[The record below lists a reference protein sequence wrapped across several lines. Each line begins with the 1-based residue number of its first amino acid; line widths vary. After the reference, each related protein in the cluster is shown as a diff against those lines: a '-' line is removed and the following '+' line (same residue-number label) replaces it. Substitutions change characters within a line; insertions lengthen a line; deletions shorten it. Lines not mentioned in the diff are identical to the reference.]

1 MKKIISIISLL
12 CFVCVGLT
20 FAQNILTA
28 SDYFQSVSEFYGTI
42 TDYEADVYIFANNQE
57 MEGRV
62 SFKKPNLL
70 RIDFSKPEDQVIVF
84 NGETLTIY
92 LSNLDSAMIQGLEKN
107 TDPSA
112 SGANLATPQGL
123 YLMSRYYYVS
133 YESGQ
138 TPVPYEEGSDEMV
151 VNLILS
157 RKNISEGF
165 KQIKLSIS
173 ADTKLIRCV
182 EAIRATTNEVFKF
195 EFDSYTINQG
205 IPAERF
211 LYDSPSSANS
221 YNNFLFS
228 E

>member
-1 MKKIISIISLL
+1 MKKNIIILCLLILISSGFL
-12 CFVCVGLT
+12 
-20 FAQNILTA
+20 FAQTILTA
-28 SDYFQSVSEFYGTI
+28 SDYFKSISEFYGTI
-42 TDYEADVYIFANNQE
+42 NDYTADVKILANKQE
-57 MEGRV
+57 MKGSV

-70 RIDFSKPEDQVIVF
+70 RIDFTDPQDQVILF
-84 NGETLTIY
+84 TGDKLLIY
-92 LSNLDSAMIQGLEKN
+92 LPLLDSAMIQGLETN

-133 YESGQ
+133 YETGQ

-151 VNLILS
+151 VNLLLS
-157 RKNISEGF
+157 RKNVSEGF

-173 ADTKLIRCV
+173 ADSKLIRCV
-182 EAIRATTNEVFKF
+182 EATYAMTEEVFKF
-195 EFDSYTINQG
+195 EFENYSINQG

-211 LYDSPSSANS
+211 IYDYPSSANS

>member
-1 MKKIISIISLL
+1 MKKIISIIFLL

>member
-1 MKKIISIISLL
+1 MKKNILIFVLL
-12 CFVCVGLT
+12 ILINFCFVFG
-20 FAQNILTA
+20 QEIMTA
-28 SDYFQSVSEFYGTI
+28 SDYFKSISEYYGTI
-42 TDYEADVYIFANNQE
+42 NDYEADVNFLLGKEE
-57 MEGRV
+57 MKGVV

-70 RIDFSKPEDQVIVF
+70 RISFSDPKDQVYIF
-84 NGETLTIY
+84 SGDTLTIY
-92 LSNLDSAMIQGLEKN
+92 LSTLDAAMVQVIEKN
-107 TDPSA
+107 EDSTA

-133 YESGQ
+133 YETGQ

-151 VNLILS
+151 VKLILS
-157 RKNISEGF
+157 RRNVSEGF

-182 EAIRATTNEVFKF
+182 EAIRATNDEVLKIEF
-195 EFDSYTINQG
+195 ESYTLNKG

-211 LYDSPSSANS
+211 IYDYPSSANS
-221 YNNFLFS
+221 YYNFLFS

>member
-1 MKKIISIISLL
+1 MKKIISILL
-12 CFVCVGLT
+12 FFVVFASGFL
-20 FAQNILTA
+20 FAQTILTA
-28 SDYFQSVSEFYGTI
+28 SEYFKSVSEYYGTI
-42 TDYEADVYIFANNQE
+42 NDYTANVKIAANKQE
-57 MEGRV
+57 MEGFV

-70 RIDFSKPEDQVIVF
+70 RIDFTSPQDQVICF
-84 NGETLTIY
+84 TGDTLTIY
-92 LSNLDSAMIQGLEKN
+92 LPTLDSAMVQGLEKN

-151 VNLILS
+151 INLILS
-157 RKNISEGF
+157 RKNVSEGF

-173 ADTKLIRCV
+173 ADTQLIRCV
-182 EAIRATTNEVFKF
+182 EAIQATTDEVFKF

-211 LYDSPSSANS
+211 IYDYPSSANS

>member
-1 MKKIISIISLL
+1 MKKIISILSMLILFTSGVL
-12 CFVCVGLT
+12 
-20 FAQNILTA
+20 FAQTILTA
-28 SDYFQSVSEFYGTI
+28 SDYFKSVSEYYGTI
-42 TDYEADVYIFANNQE
+42 NDYTADVTIVANKQE
-57 MEGRV
+57 MEGFV

-70 RIDFSKPEDQVIVF
+70 RIDFTSPQDQVIVF
-84 NGETLTIY
+84 TGETLTIY
-92 LSNLDSAMIQGLEKN
+92 LPNLDSAMIQGLEKN

-112 SGANLATPQGL
+112 TGANLATPQGL

-133 YESGQ
+133 YETGQ
-138 TPVPYEEGSDEMV
+138 TPVPFEEGSDELV
-151 VNLILS
+151 VNLILT
-157 RKNISEGF
+157 RRNVSEGF

-182 EAIRATTNEVFKF
+182 EGIRATNDEVVKMDFT
-195 EFDSYTINQG
+195 SYTINQG

-211 LYDSPSSANS
+211 IYDYPSSANS